1 MHELSMAQDLLKILG
16 EYQEELGSGR
26 QIKEVHLKVGKFT
39 SVVPETLGFCY
50 ELLVQNTSFAG
61 TRLIIEEIPLVI
73 RCRRCLR
80 QKNLET
86 PRFHCPDCSSEDVEM
101 VAGGEM
107 IIDFIQVEEAEKEG
121 MTQDEDNSFKTAL
134 GGQ

>member
-16 EYQEELGSGR
+16 EYQEELETGQ
-26 QIKEVHLKVGKFT
+26 QIKAVHLKVGKFT

-50 ELLVQNTSFAG
+50 ELLVQNTPFAG
-61 TRLIIEEIPLVI
+61 TRLVIEEIPLVI
-73 RCRRCLR
+73 RCRRCLG

-86 PRFHCPDCSSEDVEM
+86 PRFHCPDCSSEEVEM

-107 IIDFIQVEEAEKEG
+107 MIDFIQVEDSEMKG
-121 MTQDEDNSFKTAL
+121 MTQDEDHSFKTAL